1 MIFVGVFVC
10 REESYFCNNFPQG
23 EPQHSCL
30 CVHVYL
36 LVYAAIFLFFC
47 FALSKPVSRKQKW
60 RTLKRINQR
69 KTKFNIFF
77 ALCCSLKKCF
87 FFLFFSQSKLT
98 KRKLTDCWYFVGCL
112 KERRRKIITK
122 TRKGIEKKL
131 EREREIAKEKVK
143 NFS

>member
-69 KTKFNIFF
+69 KTKFNIFSLSV
-77 ALCCSLKKCF
+77 ALLKNV
-87 FFLFFSQSKLT
+87 FFLFFFSKHTYKAKINRLLIFCWMLERKKEENNNKDE
-98 KRKLTDCWYFVGCL
+98 KRH
-112 KERRRKIITK
+112 RK
-122 TRKGIEKKL
+122 KKL
-131 EREREIAKEKVK
+131 ERERERGSKRKG
-143 NFS
+143 